1 MQVVTLSGKEYVIL
15 ERREYER
22 MVAES
27 DADLPPLPEPD
38 AEGLTPAV
46 DYGRALLARKIIRR
60 REALGLTQS
69 ALARN
74 ARIRQE
80 TMNRIERGKVNP
92 DEKTMTKIVRA
103 LERFEKGAPRK
114 RGEETGGHKP

>member
-1 MQVVTLSGKEYVIL
+1 MQTMTLSGKEYVIL

-22 MVAES
+22 VAAES
-27 DADLPPLPEPD
+27 GADLPALPEPN

-60 REALGLTQS
+60 REALGVSQS
-69 ALARN
+69 ALARS

-92 DEKTMTKIVRA
+92 DEKTLAKIVRT
-103 LERFEKGAPRK
+103 LERLEKTASK
-114 RGEETGGHKP
+114 

>member
-1 MQVVTLSGKEYVIL
+1 MRIEAMQVVTLSGKEYVIL
-15 ERREYER
+15 ERQEYER
-22 MVAES
+22 IAAES
-27 DADLPPLPEPD
+27 GADLPPLPEPD

-60 REALGLTQS
+60 REAVGVTQS
-69 ALARN
+69 ALAKS

-92 DEKTMTKIVRA
+92 DDKTLRKIVRA
-103 LERFEKGAPRK
+103 LERFEKATRREGN
-114 RGEETGGHKP
+114 